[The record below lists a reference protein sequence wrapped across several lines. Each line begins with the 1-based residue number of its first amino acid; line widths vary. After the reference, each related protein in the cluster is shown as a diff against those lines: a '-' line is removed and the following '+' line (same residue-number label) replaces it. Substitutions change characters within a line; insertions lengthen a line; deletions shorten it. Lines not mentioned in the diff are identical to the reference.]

1 MSTINEVIERVQ
13 RTKPNSMDSRE
24 KARVLLELDRRI
36 YEEIT
41 AADEPERLPPMAWPE
56 DEDAQLVV
64 RSPYDNLYDL
74 YLTAMVEFWMR
85 EYEEYNNTV
94 DQFQQAYN
102 EFRSRWR
109 RDHRPKGN
117 PSWNVMR

>member
-1 MSTINEVIERVQ
+1 MSTINEVMERVQ
-13 RTKPNSMDSRE
+13 RTKPNSMDSLD

-41 AADEPERLPPMAWPE
+41 AEDEPDRLPPAAWPE
-56 DEDAQLVV
+56 DGDAQLVV

-85 EYEEYNNTV
+85 DYEEYNNTV

-109 RDHRPKGN
+109 RDHRPKGS
-117 PSWNVMR
+117 PAWNVMR